1 MRRAIL
7 LMLPLVMLLAG
18 CPVPFKG
25 EVPKGGKKYMIDPA
39 TGNAFWMYVPKKYD
53 HDTPAPVIVSCHGT
67 PPYDVAEHHIRT
79 WEWYGEKYGCIIIC
93 PDLQGT
99 DGIFGAGPIGGML
112 HNERVI
118 LSIISSLCYKY
129 NIDRSNIMITGFS
142 GGGFP
147 AYWVGLRHPDVF
159 SAIVPQNC
167 NFNRSSI
174 DGWYPPQAR
183 KIDVMIYY
191 GEFDPAPI
199 VIQSKHGIEYLKS
212 HGFKVKTKVIP
223 GGHDRHPEVAMAF
236 FRKSMSK
243 RPANGTLASLK
254 IKKGAKRRNPTKPG
268 YKYQPPKKSPPVKKT
283 APRTPTT
290 TYPDMPPAP

>member
-1 MRRAIL
+1 MRRLIL
-7 LMLPLVMLLAG
+7 LMIPFAMLLAG

-25 EVPKGGKKYMIDPA
+25 EVPKGGKTYMRDPA
-39 TGNAFWMYVPKKYD
+39 TGNSFWMYVPKKYD
-53 HDTPAPVIVSCHGT
+53 HNKPTPVIVSCHGT

-112 HNERVI
+112 NSERII

-129 NIDRSNIMITGFS
+129 NIDRNNIMITGFS

-159 SAIVPQNC
+159 SVVVPQNS

-174 DGWYPPQAR
+174 EGWYPPQAT
-183 KIDVMIYY
+183 KTNVLIYY
-191 GEFDPAPI
+191 GQFDVAPI
-199 VIQSKHGIEYLKS
+199 VMQSQNGIEYLRS
-212 HGFKVKTKVIP
+212 RGFKVETKIIS
-223 GGHDRHPEVAMAF
+223 GGHDRHPEVAMNF
-236 FRKSMSK
+236 FLKTMKK
-243 RPANGTLASLK
+243 RPPEGTLPS
-254 IKKGAKRRNPTKPG
+254 IKKKKDKKKPAVRTRTKSEYKRRPS
-268 YKYQPPKKSPPVKKT
+268 KKS
-283 APRTPTT
+283 TPNNNATR
-290 TYPDMPPAP
+290 PPAP